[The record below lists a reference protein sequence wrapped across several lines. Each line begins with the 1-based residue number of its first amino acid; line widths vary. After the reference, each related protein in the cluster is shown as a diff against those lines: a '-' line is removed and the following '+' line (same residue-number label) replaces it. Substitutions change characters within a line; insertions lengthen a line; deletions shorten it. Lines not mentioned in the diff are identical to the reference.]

1 MSSHRLIW
9 MLSQGPFLFP
19 INPLSLYA
27 QAVLSITIMHCIL
40 FGRGYCVLDAW
51 STLDCKCVFFGA
63 VLNWIEDKRHTPL
76 VAALSFRRSLW
87 GWRNDSQRRH
97 SLPFSFSL
105 YIFFFTLYLSQSF
118 SLILFSLFLF
128 LTISVPL
135 CCLPTPA
142 CLRHLA
148 VSLVFLSL
156 SLLLEDTRCK
166 QSSSQRHT
174 LHTISLAFKGVE
186 YSQLC
191 WKLNSL
197 KPPFPLQQF
206 IVGEFSVFGEQLG
219 LSRGWCQ
226 RAPIVPCSYCS
237 VPSTPPPFNLPFF
250 SWHSFCDRKRGEPG
264 MCVSHVFFFF

>member
-1 MSSHRLIW
+1 MSSHHLIW

-128 LTISVPL
+128 SLFLSP
-135 CCLPTPA
+135 CCLPHP
-142 CLRHLA
+142 CLSSPSRR
-148 VSLVFLSL
+148 FPRLSL
-156 SLLLEDTRCK
+156 FVSPVRGHSL
-166 QSSSQRHT
+166 
-174 LHTISLAFKGVE
+174 
-186 YSQLC
+186 
-191 WKLNSL
+191 
-197 KPPFPLQQF
+197 
-206 IVGEFSVFGEQLG
+206 
-219 LSRGWCQ
+219 
-226 RAPIVPCSYCS
+226 
-237 VPSTPPPFNLPFF
+237 
-250 SWHSFCDRKRGEPG
+250 
-264 MCVSHVFFFF
+264 